1 MTDGINLTGF
11 NETGEQS
18 GSNNINSHY
27 ADNPAGNN
35 MPNGLGAFGGAQD
48 MSSQGNA
55 GLGQEGS
62 SGSLPI
68 TGSDESDALNVNF

>member
-1 MTDGINLTGF
+1 MTDGLNLTGF

-18 GSNNINSHY
+18 GSNNLNLHLSD
-27 ADNPAGNN
+27 APGK
-35 MPNGLGAFGGAQD
+35 AFASSD

-55 GLGQEGS
+55 GLNGEGS

-68 TGSDESDALNVNF
+68 SGADESDNMNVKM